1 MDLLRLAHPWVVA
14 IGLPVWAI
22 LLAPAL
28 RSPRRPGALGRAVLA
43 CLATGLLLAA
53 LAGPS
58 LRVSTA
64 GASAVCIVQDVSPS
78 MALARGP
85 TPPAEELARCVA
97 AFPATPVGLVQFDAD
112 ADLRIRPGSAPAE
125 KLASPAGFPPDR
137 PTATGADATDVAAGL
152 EAASLAL
159 PEARGIVVLYTDA
172 RETRGDAVRA
182 ATRLAVR
189 GIQVHAVL
197 PTLAAVSDVRLAGLD
212 APPRAESGAP
222 VAIRLR
228 LVSTRPAPPGHPAG
242 TLWRHPADVTVR
254 LERLPLGDAPVATG
268 ESTGRVANWQRRV
281 RVEPGVGAE
290 LLFEDT
296 PPAEGDWTYTA
307 EIAADSDAVPENNRA
322 SCIVRVGE
330 PRTVLYVYAGAAP
343 GPLFDLLRKHGLRA
357 TAARA
362 DEGLALPGA
371 GASAVILDN
380 VSAWTLGREA
390 AQRLADLVARGGL
403 GLLAIGGDAAF
414 AAGGYGDSPIED
426 VLPVSSRTGRR
437 PPLEMVLVI
446 DSSGSMNET
455 VGEGPG
461 APRKITLAKQAVLA
475 LHASLAPADRIGI
488 VAFAGEPR
496 TVSTLVPASE
506 WETLRSRLVSLEAGG
521 GTRITPALAGALDLL
536 PPAAAGENQPVRHFL
551 LLSDGRSRDF
561 DLPLLIG
568 RCHERGVSVS
578 AVATGTDARL
588 AAEADADLES
598 LGRLARETGGR
609 LYRSTD
615 LAHLA
620 ETFLKDLTWVRGEGL
635 TEGVFPAAWRDPQ
648 PVWRRP
654 GPPLPPVAACNVTRP
669 KEDASIPWE
678 TAGTEQGTVPLLA
691 VWRRGL
697 GKAAAMPWPA
707 GRAGGAWLADD
718 GLGRYLREILAWL
731 EGPTSPAGWSA
742 RVFERDGR
750 WRVRVEQR
758 NVPPPTLD
766 AARGASSAV
775 AATPLRFSAALFEAG
790 APRGDAGAP
799 GARQVAL
806 EAVEPGAAEADL
818 GKRTAR
824 GATLIV
830 RSGDEGGERMT
841 LALPGLPPREYERFG
856 VDRTLLERIVT
867 AGGGKIHETPESLAE
882 AVRQAETRH
891 YMPVGIHLVWAAAAV
906 VAGLVLG
913 RLLGHL

>member
-1 MDLLRLAHPWVVA
+1 MGAMDLLRLAHPWVVA
-14 IGLPVWAI
+14 VILPVWAI
-22 LLAPAL
+22 LAWPAL
-28 RSPRRPGALGRAVLA
+28 RSSPRRPGALGRAVLA
-43 CLATGLLLAA
+43 CLAAGLFLAA

-58 LRVSTA
+58 LRISTG
-64 GASAVCIVQDVSPS
+64 GASAVCILQDVSPS

-85 TPPAEELARCVA
+85 TPPAEELARSVA
-97 AFPATPVGLVQFDAD
+97 AFPAVPVGLVQFDD
-112 ADLRIRPGSAPAE
+112 AAEIRLRPGSAPALA
-125 KLASPAGFPPDR
+125 LASPAGFPPDR
-137 PTATGADATDVAAGL
+137 PTAPGADATDVAAGL

-182 ATRLAVR
+182 ATRLAAR

-197 PTLAAVSDVRLAGLD
+197 PTLAAPSDVRLAALD

-222 VAIRLR
+222 VAMRLR
-228 LVSTRPAPPGHPAG
+228 LVSTRPAPPGQSQASP
-242 TLWRHPADVTVR
+242 WRRPADVTVR
-254 LERLPLGDAPVATG
+254 FERLPLGDAPAVD
-268 ESTGRVANWQRRV
+268 RQRRV
-281 RVEPGVGAE
+281 CVEPGVGAE

-307 EIAADSDAVPENNRA
+307 EIAAETDRVPENNRA

-343 GPLFDLLRKHGLRA
+343 GPIFDLLRKHGLRA

-362 DEGLALPGA
+362 EEGLALPGA
-371 GASAVILDN
+371 GASAVLLDN
-380 VSAWTLGREA
+380 VSAWALGREA
-390 AQRLADLVARGGL
+390 ARRLADLVARGGL

-475 LHASLAPADRIGI
+475 LRAALAPADRVGI

-506 WETLRSRLVSLEAGG
+506 WETLRGRLVSLEAGG
-521 GTRITPALAGALDLL
+521 GTRVTPALTGALDLL
-536 PPAAAGENQPVRHFL
+536 PPTGAGENQPVRHLL

-568 RCHERGVSVS
+568 RCRERGVSVS
-578 AVATGTDARL
+578 AVATG
-588 AAEADADLES
+588 ADADLEK
-598 LGRLARETGGR
+598 LGRLADETGGR

-620 ETFLKDLTWVRGEGL
+620 ETFFKDLTWARGEGL
-635 TEGVFPAAWRDPQ
+635 TEGPFPAAWRDPQ

-654 GPPLPPVAACNVTRP
+654 GPTLPPVAACNITRP
-669 KEDASIPWE
+669 KEGASIPWE
-678 TAGTEQGTVPLLA
+678 TAGTREGTVPLLA

-707 GRAGGAWLADD
+707 GRPGDAWTADD

-731 EGPTSPAGWSA
+731 EGPASPTGWSA
-742 RVFERDGR
+742 RVFDRDGR
-750 WRVRVEQR
+750 WRVRVEQ
-758 NVPPPTLD
+758 
-766 AARGASSAV
+766 ASSAV
-775 AATPLRFSAALFEAG
+775 AATPLRFSAAVFE
-790 APRGDAGAP
+790 AGAP
-799 GARQVAL
+799 GAREVAL
-806 EAVEPGAAEADL
+806 ETVEPGAAEADL

-830 RSGDEGGERMT
+830 RSGDEGGERNVPNGAGPPGRMA

-856 VDRTLLERIVT
+856 VDRPLLERIVT

-906 VAGLVLG
+906 VVGLVLG
-913 RLLGHL
+913 RLLGRL

>member
-14 IGLPVWAI
+14 VILPVWAI
-22 LLAPAL
+22 LAWPAL
-28 RSPRRPGALGRAVLA
+28 RSSPRRPGALGRAVLA

-53 LAGPS
+53 LAGPAF
-58 LRVSTA
+58 RVSA
-64 GASAVCIVQDVSPS
+64 PGAAAVCILQDVSPS

-85 TPPAEELARCVA
+85 TPPAEELARSVA
-97 AFPATPVGLVQFDAD
+97 AFPAVPVGLVRFDAA

-159 PEARGIVVLYTDA
+159 PDARGIVVLYTDA

-182 ATRLAVR
+182 ATRLAAR

-197 PTLAAVSDVRLAGLD
+197 PTLVAVSDVRLAALD
-212 APPRAESGAP
+212 APPRAESGVP

-228 LVSTRPAPPGHPAG
+228 LVSTRPAPPGQSQASP
-242 TLWRHPADVTVR
+242 WRRPADVTVR
-254 LERLPLGDAPVATG
+254 LERLPLGDAPA
-268 ESTGRVANWQRRV
+268 ADWQRRV

-307 EIAADSDAVPENNRA
+307 QIADDSDAVPENNRA
-322 SCIVRVGE
+322 SCVVRVGE
-330 PRTVLYVYAGAAP
+330 PRTVLYVYSGPAP
-343 GPLFDLLRKHGLRA
+343 GPIFDLLRKHGLRA

-362 DEGLALPGA
+362 EEGLALPGA
-371 GASAVILDN
+371 GAATVILDN
-380 VSAWTLGREA
+380 VSAWTLGRESA
-390 AQRLADLVARGGL
+390 RRLADLVGRGGL
-403 GLLAIGGDAAF
+403 GLLVIGGDAAF

-475 LHASLAPADRIGI
+475 LRAALAPADRVGI
-488 VAFAGEPR
+488 VAFAGQPR
-496 TVSTLVPASE
+496 TVSPLVPASE
-506 WETLRSRLVSLEAGG
+506 WETLRGRLVSLEAGG
-521 GTRITPALAGALDLL
+521 GTRVTPALAGALDLL
-536 PPAAAGENQPVRHFL
+536 PPAGAGENQPVRHLL

-568 RCHERGVSVS
+568 RCRERSVSVS
-578 AVATGTDARL
+578 AVATG
-588 AAEADADLES
+588 ADADLES

-615 LAHLA
+615 LARLA
-620 ETFLKDLTWVRGEGL
+620 EMFLKDLTWARGEGL

-654 GPPLPPVAACNVTRP
+654 GPTLPAVTACNVTRP
-669 KEDASIPWE
+669 KEGASIPWE
-678 TAGTEQGTVPLLA
+678 TAGTEIGTVPLLA

-707 GRAGGAWLADD
+707 GLAGGAWTADD

-731 EGPTSPAGWSA
+731 EGPASPAGWSA
-742 RVFERDGR
+742 RVLDRDGR
-750 WRVRVEQR
+750 WWVRVEQR
-758 NVPPPTLD
+758 NVPNGAGPP
-766 AARGASSAV
+766 AQHPAEGASSAV
-775 AATPLRFSAALFEAG
+775 AATPLRFSAALFE
-790 APRGDAGAP
+790 AGAP

-830 RSGDEGGERMT
+830 HSGDEGGERMT

-867 AGGGKIHETPESLAE
+867 AGGGKIHENPESLAE

-906 VAGLVLG
+906 VVGLVLG
-913 RLLGHL
+913 RLLGRL

>member
-1 MDLLRLAHPWVVA
+1 MGAMDLLRLAHPWVVA
-14 IGLPVWAI
+14 VILPVWAI

-53 LAGPS
+53 LAGPAFRTS
-58 LRVSTA
+58 A
-64 GASAVCIVQDVSPS
+64 PGAAAVCIVQDVSPS

-85 TPPAEELARCVA
+85 TPPADQLARCVA
-97 AFPATPVGLVQFDAD
+97 AFPATPVGLVRFDAA
-112 ADLRIRPGSAPAE
+112 ADLRIRPGSAPALA
-125 KLASPAGFPPDR
+125 LASPAGFPPDR
-137 PTATGADATDVAAGL
+137 PAATGADATDVAAGL
-152 EAASLAL
+152 DAASLAL
-159 PEARGIVVLYTDA
+159 PDAGGIVVLYTDA

-182 ATRLAVR
+182 ASRLAAR

-197 PTLAAVSDVRLAGLD
+197 PTLVAVSDVRLAAID
-212 APPRAESGAP
+212 APPRADLGIP

-228 LVSTRPAPPGHPAG
+228 LVSTR
-242 TLWRHPADVTVR
+242 PADVTVR

-268 ESTGRVANWQRRV
+268 DSTGRAADWQRRV

-296 PPAEGDWTYTA
+296 PPAEGDWTYAA

-322 SCIVRVGE
+322 SCVVRVGE
-330 PRTVLYVYAGAAP
+330 PRTVLYIYSGAAP
-343 GPLFDLLRKHGLRA
+343 GPIFDLLRKLGLRA

-362 DEGLALPGA
+362 EEGIALPGA
-371 GASAVILDN
+371 GVSAVILDN
-380 VSAWTLGREA
+380 VSAWTLGPGA
-390 AQRLADLVARGGL
+390 PGRLADLVARGGL

-414 AAGGYGDSPIED
+414 AAGGYGDSPLED

-455 VGEGPG
+455 VGSSPG
-461 APRKITLAKQAVLA
+461 APRKITLAKQAVLSLRA
-475 LHASLAPADRIGI
+475 ALAPADRVGI
-488 VAFAGEPR
+488 VAFAGQPR
-496 TVSTLVPASE
+496 TVSALVPASE
-506 WETLRSRLVSLEAGG
+506 WETLRRRLVSLEAGG

-536 PPAAAGENQPVRHFL
+536 PPAAAGENQPVRHLL

-568 RCHERGVSVS
+568 RCRERSVSVS
-578 AVATGTDARL
+578 AVATGADARL

-598 LGRLARETGGR
+598 LGRLAREAGGR

-620 ETFLKDLTWVRGEGL
+620 ETFFKDLTWVRGEGL
-635 TEGVFPAAWRDPQ
+635 TEGPFPAAWRGPE

-654 GPPLPPVAACNVTRP
+654 GPTLPAVAACNVTRP
-669 KEDASIPWE
+669 KEGASIPWE
-678 TAGTEQGTVPLLA
+678 TAGSEMGTVPLLA

-707 GRAGGAWLADD
+707 GRAGGAWTADD
-718 GLGRYLREILAWL
+718 GLGRYLRDILAWL
-731 EGPTSPAGWSA
+731 EGPASPAAWSA
-742 RVFERDGR
+742 RVFDRDGR
-750 WRVRVEQR
+750 WRVRVEQ
-758 NVPPPTLD
+758 
-766 AARGASSAV
+766 ASSAV
-775 AATPLRFSAALFEAG
+775 DATPLRFSAALFEAG
-790 APRGDAGAP
+790 PVVEEISHYRAGAP

-818 GKRTAR
+818 GKRTTR

-830 RSGDEGGERMT
+830 RSGDEGGERNVPNGAGPPAQHPAEGRMT

-856 VDRTLLERIVT
+856 WDRPLLERIVT
-867 AGGGKIHETPESLAE
+867 AGGGKIHENPESLAE

-891 YMPVGIHLVWAAAAV
+891 YTPVGIHLVWAAAAV

-913 RLLGHL
+913 RLLGRL

>member
-14 IGLPVWAI
+14 VILPVWAI
-22 LLAPAL
+22 LAWPAL
-28 RSPRRPGALGRAVLA
+28 RSSPRRPGALGRAVLA
-43 CLATGLLLAA
+43 CLSAGLLLAA

-78 MALARGP
+78 MALAGGDAAARAALP
-85 TPPAEELARCVA
+85 DYAAALADV
-97 AFPATPVGLVQFDAD
+97 PIGLVRFDAD
-112 ADLRIRPGSAPAE
+112 AEIRLRPGSAPAGT
-125 KLASPAGFPPDR
+125 LASPAGFPPDR
-137 PTATGADATDVAAGL
+137 PTAPGADATDVAAGL
-152 EAASLAL
+152 QAASLAL
-159 PEARGIVVLYTDA
+159 PEARGILVLYTDA

-182 ATRLAVR
+182 ATHLAAR

-197 PTLAAVSDVRLAGLD
+197 PILAAVSDVRVTALD

-222 VAIRLR
+222 VAMRLR
-228 LVSTRPAPPGHPAG
+228 LVSTR
-242 TLWRHPADVTVR
+242 PADVTVR
-254 LERLPLGDAPVATG
+254 LERLPFGDASA
-268 ESTGRVANWQRRV
+268 ADWQRRV

-307 EIAADSDAVPENNRA
+307 QIAALRQAQGGPEPVEGQSRGAADSDAVPQNNRA

-343 GPLFDLLRKHGLRA
+343 GPLFDLLRKQGLRV

-362 DEGLALPGA
+362 EEGLTLPGV

-380 VSAWTLGREA
+380 VSAWTLGPGA
-390 AQRLADLVARGGL
+390 PGLADLVARGGL

-455 VGEGPG
+455 VGSGSG

-475 LHASLAPADRIGI
+475 LRAALAPADRIGI
-488 VAFAGEPR
+488 VAFAGQPR
-496 TVSTLVPASE
+496 TVSALVPVSE
-506 WETLRSRLVSLEAGG
+506 WETLRRRLVSLEAGG

-536 PPAAAGENQPVRHFL
+536 PPTDTGQTKTVRHVL
-551 LLSDGRSRDF
+551 LLSDGRSQDF
-561 DLPLLIG
+561 DLPFLIT
-568 RCHERGVSVS
+568 RCRERGVSVS
-578 AVATGTDARL
+578 AVATG
-588 AAEADADLES
+588 ADADLES

-609 LYRSTD
+609 LYRSAD

-620 ETFLKDLTWVRGEGL
+620 ETFFKDLTWARGEGL

-654 GPPLPPVAACNVTRP
+654 GPTLPAVAACNITRP
-669 KEDASIPWE
+669 KEGASVLWE

-707 GRAGGAWLADD
+707 GLATDAWLADD

-731 EGPTSPAGWSA
+731 EGPASPTGWSA
-742 RVFERDGR
+742 RVFDRDGR

-758 NVPPPTLD
+758 NVPP
-766 AARGASSAV
+766 GAPSAV
-775 AATPLRFSAALFEAG
+775 AATPLRFSAAVFE
-790 APRGDAGAP
+790 AGAP
-799 GARQVAL
+799 GAREVAL
-806 EAVEPGAAEADL
+806 ETVEPGAAEADL
-818 GKRTAR
+818 GPRTAR

-830 RSGDEGGERMT
+830 RASDEGSERNVPNGAGPPAQHPAEGRMT

-856 VDRTLLERIVT
+856 WDRPLLERIVT

-891 YMPVGIHLVWAAAAV
+891 YMPVGIHLVWAAAAGV
-906 VAGLVLG
+906 VGLVLG
-913 RLLGHL
+913 RLLGRF

>member
-14 IGLPVWAI
+14 VILPVWAI
-22 LLAPAL
+22 LAWPAL
-28 RSPRRPGALGRAVLA
+28 RSSPRRPGALGRAVLA
-43 CLATGLLLAA
+43 CLSAGFLLAA

-58 LRVSTA
+58 LRVLTG

-85 TPPAEELARCVA
+85 TPTAEELARFVA
-97 AFPATPVGLVQFDAD
+97 AFPAPPGRSPTSPGRSPAVPVGLVRFDA
-112 ADLRIRPGSAPAE
+112 AAEIRLRPGSTPAE
-125 KLASPAGFPPDR
+125 TLASPAGFPPDR
-137 PTATGADATDVAAGL
+137 PTAPGADATDVAAGL
-152 EAASLAL
+152 EAAALAL

-182 ATRLAVR
+182 ASHLAAR

-197 PTLAAVSDVRLAGLD
+197 PTLAAVSDVRLAALD

-228 LVSTRPAPPGHPAG
+228 LISTRPAPPGHPAG
-242 TLWRHPADVTVR
+242 TPWRRPADVTVR
-254 LERLPLGDAPVATG
+254 LERLPLGDAPA
-268 ESTGRVANWQRRV
+268 ADWQRRV

-296 PPAEGDWTYTA
+296 PPAEGDWTYA
-307 EIAADSDAVPENNRA
+307 AQIAADSDAVPENNRA
-322 SCIVRVGE
+322 SCVVRVGD
-330 PRTVLYVYAGAAP
+330 PRTVLYVYSGAAP
-343 GPLFDLLRKHGLRA
+343 GPIFDLLRKQGLRA
-357 TAARA
+357 TAVRA
-362 DEGLALPGA
+362 EEALALPGA
-371 GASAVILDN
+371 GAAAVILDN

-390 AQRLADLVARGGL
+390 ARRLADLVARGGL

-475 LHASLAPADRIGI
+475 LHAALAPADRVGI
-488 VAFAGEPR
+488 VAFAGQPR

-506 WETLRSRLVSLEAGG
+506 WETLRRRLVSLEAGG

-536 PPAAAGENQPVRHFL
+536 PPIGAGENQPVRHLL
-551 LLSDGRSRDF
+551 LLSDGRSQDF
-561 DLPLLIG
+561 DVASLVA
-568 RCHERGVSVS
+568 RCRERGVSVS
-578 AVATGTDARL
+578 AVATGADARL

-615 LAHLA
+615 LARLA
-620 ETFLKDLTWVRGEGL
+620 ETFLKDLTWARGEGL
-635 TEGVFPAAWRDPQ
+635 TEGPFPAAWRDPQ
-648 PVWRRP
+648 PVWRQP
-654 GPPLPPVAACNVTRP
+654 GPPLPPVAACNITRP
-669 KEDASIPWE
+669 KEGASIPWE
-678 TAGTEQGTVPLLA
+678 TAETGEGTVPLLA

-731 EGPTSPAGWSA
+731 EGPASPAAWSA

-750 WRVRVEQR
+750 WCVRVEQ
-758 NVPPPTLD
+758 
-766 AARGASSAV
+766 ASSAV

-790 APRGDAGAP
+790 AP
-799 GARQVAL
+799 GAREVAL

-824 GATLIV
+824 GAALIV
-830 RSGDEGGERMT
+830 RSGDEGGERMV
-841 LALPGLPPREYERFG
+841 LALPGLPPREFERFG
-856 VDRTLLERIVT
+856 VDRPLLERIVT
-867 AGGGKIHETPESLAE
+867 AGGGKIHENPESLAE

-891 YMPVGIHLVWAAAAV
+891 YMPVGIHLVWAAAAGV
-906 VAGLVLG
+906 VGLVLG
-913 RLLGHL
+913 RLLGRL

>member
-1 MDLLRLAHPWVVA
+1 MGAMDLLRLAHPWVVA
-14 IGLPVWAI
+14 VILPVWAI
-22 LLAPAL
+22 LAWPAL
-28 RSPRRPGALGRAVLA
+28 RSSPRRPGALGRAVLA

-53 LAGPS
+53 LAGPAF
-58 LRVSTA
+58 RVSA
-64 GASAVCIVQDVSPS
+64 PGAAAVCILQDVSPS

-85 TPPAEELARCVA
+85 TPPAEELARSVA
-97 AFPATPVGLVQFDAD
+97 AFPAPPGRSPASPGRSPAVPVGLVRFDAA

-137 PTATGADATDVAAGL
+137 PTAPAADATDVAAGL

-159 PEARGIVVLYTDA
+159 PDARGIVVLYTDA

-182 ATRLAVR
+182 ATRLAAR
-189 GIQVHAVL
+189 GIQIHAVL
-197 PTLAAVSDVRLAGLD
+197 PTLVAVSDVRLAGLN
-212 APPRAESGAP
+212 APPRAESGIP

-228 LVSTRPAPPGHPAG
+228 IVST
-242 TLWRHPADVTVR
+242 WPADVTVR
-254 LERLPLGDAPVATG
+254 LERLPLGDAPA
-268 ESTGRVANWQRRV
+268 ADWQRRV

-296 PPAEGDWTYTA
+296 PPAEGDWTYAA

-330 PRTVLYVYAGAAP
+330 PRTVLYVYAGPAP
-343 GPLFDLLRKHGLRA
+343 GPIFDLLGKQGLRA

-362 DEGLALPGA
+362 EEGLALPGV
-371 GASAVILDN
+371 GVSTVILDN
-380 VSAWTLGREA
+380 VSAWTLGPGA
-390 AQRLADLVARGGL
+390 PGLADLVARGGL

-414 AAGGYGDSPIED
+414 AAGGYGDSFLED

-455 VGEGPG
+455 VGSSPG

-475 LHASLAPADRIGI
+475 LRAALAPADRVGI
-488 VAFAGEPR
+488 VAFAGQPR
-496 TVSTLVPASE
+496 TVSPLVPASE
-506 WETLRSRLVSLEAGG
+506 WETLRGRLVSLEAGG

-536 PPAAAGENQPVRHFL
+536 PPAGAGENQPVRHFL

-568 RCHERGVSVS
+568 RCRERGVSVS
-578 AVATGTDARL
+578 AVATG
-588 AAEADADLES
+588 ADADLES

-609 LYRSTD
+609 LYRTGD
-615 LAHLA
+615 LARLA
-620 ETFLKDLTWVRGEGL
+620 EMFLKDLTWARGEGL

-669 KEDASIPWE
+669 KEGASIPWE
-678 TAGTEQGTVPLLA
+678 TAGTEIGTVPLLA

-707 GRAGGAWLADD
+707 GLAGGAWTADD

-731 EGPTSPAGWSA
+731 EGPASPAGWSA
-742 RVFERDGR
+742 RVLDRDGR
-750 WRVRVEQR
+750 WWVRVEQR

-790 APRGDAGAP
+790 AP

-818 GKRTAR
+818 GKRTGR

-830 RSGDEGGERMT
+830 HSGDEGGERMT

-867 AGGGKIHETPESLAE
+867 AGGGKIHENPESLAE

-906 VAGLVLG
+906 VVGLVLG
-913 RLLGHL
+913 RLLGRL

>member
-1 MDLLRLAHPWVVA
+1 
-14 IGLPVWAI
+14 
-22 LLAPAL
+22 
-28 RSPRRPGALGRAVLA
+28 
-43 CLATGLLLAA
+43 
-53 LAGPS
+53 
-58 LRVSTA
+58 
-64 GASAVCIVQDVSPS
+64 SPS

-85 TPPAEELARCVA
+85 TPTAEELARCVA
-97 AFPATPVGLVQFDAD
+97 AFPAVPVGLVRFDA
-112 ADLRIRPGSAPAE
+112 AAEIRFRPGSAPALA
-125 KLASPAGFPPDR
+125 LASLAGFPPDR
-137 PTATGADATDVAAGL
+137 PTAPGADATDVAAGL
-152 EAASLAL
+152 QAASLAL
-159 PEARGIVVLYTDA
+159 PDARGIVVLYTDA

-182 ATRLAVR
+182 ATHLAAR

-197 PTLAAVSDVRLAGLD
+197 PILAAVSDVRVTALD

-228 LVSTRPAPPGHPAG
+228 LVSTRPA
-242 TLWRHPADVTVR
+242 DVTVR

-268 ESTGRVANWQRRV
+268 DSTGRAADRQRRV

-307 EIAADSDAVPENNRA
+307 QIAADSDAVPENNRA

-343 GPLFDLLRKHGLRA
+343 GPLFDLLRKQGLRV

-362 DEGLALPGA
+362 EEGLTLPGV

-380 VSAWTLGREA
+380 VSAWTLGPGA
-390 AQRLADLVARGGL
+390 PGLADLVARGGL

-475 LHASLAPADRIGI
+475 LRAALAPADRIGI
-488 VAFAGEPR
+488 VAFAGQPR

-536 PPAAAGENQPVRHFL
+536 PPTDTGQTKTVRHVL
-551 LLSDGRSRDF
+551 LLSDGRSQDF
-561 DLPLLIG
+561 DLPFLIT
-568 RCHERGVSVS
+568 RCRERGVSVS
-578 AVATGTDARL
+578 AVATG
-588 AAEADADLES
+588 ADADLES

-609 LYRSTD
+609 LYRSAD

-620 ETFLKDLTWVRGEGL
+620 ETFFKDLTWARGEGL

-654 GPPLPPVAACNVTRP
+654 GPTLPAVAACNITRP
-669 KEDASIPWE
+669 KEGASVLWE

-707 GRAGGAWLADD
+707 GLATDAWLADD

-731 EGPTSPAGWSA
+731 EGPASPTGWSA
-742 RVFERDGR
+742 RVFDRDGR

-758 NVPPPTLD
+758 NVPP
-766 AARGASSAV
+766 GAPSAV
-775 AATPLRFSAALFEAG
+775 AATPLRFSAAVFE
-790 APRGDAGAP
+790 AGAP
-799 GARQVAL
+799 GAREVAL
-806 EAVEPGAAEADL
+806 ETVEPGAAEADL
-818 GKRTAR
+818 GPRTAR

-856 VDRTLLERIVT
+856 WDRPLLERIVT

-891 YMPVGIHLVWAAAAV
+891 YMPVGIHLVWAAAAGV
-906 VAGLVLG
+906 VGLVLG
-913 RLLGHL
+913 RLLGRF

>member
-1 MDLLRLAHPWVVA
+1 MVEGRQAQGGPEPFDHAHGPE
-14 IGLPVWAI
+14 PVEGQ
-22 LLAPAL
+22 
-28 RSPRRPGALGRAVLA
+28 S
-43 CLATGLLLAA
+43 
-53 LAGPS
+53 
-58 LRVSTA
+58 
-64 GASAVCIVQDVSPS
+64 
-78 MALARGP
+78 RG
-85 TPPAEELARCVA
+85 
-97 AFPATPVGLVQFDAD
+97 
-112 ADLRIRPGSAPAE
+112 
-125 KLASPAGFPPDR
+125 
-137 PTATGADATDVAAGL
+137 
-152 EAASLAL
+152 
-159 PEARGIVVLYTDA
+159 
-172 RETRGDAVRA
+172 
-182 ATRLAVR
+182 
-189 GIQVHAVL
+189 
-197 PTLAAVSDVRLAGLD
+197 
-212 APPRAESGAP
+212 
-222 VAIRLR
+222 
-228 LVSTRPAPPGHPAG
+228 
-242 TLWRHPADVTVR
+242 
-254 LERLPLGDAPVATG
+254 
-268 ESTGRVANWQRRV
+268 
-281 RVEPGVGAE
+281 
-290 LLFEDT
+290 
-296 PPAEGDWTYTA
+296 
-307 EIAADSDAVPENNRA
+307 AADSDAVPENNRA

-330 PRTVLYVYAGAAP
+330 PRTVLYVYSGAAP
-343 GPLFDLLRKHGLRA
+343 GPIFDLLRKHGLRA

-362 DEGLALPGA
+362 EEGLTLPGA

-380 VSAWTLGREA
+380 VSAWTLGPGA
-390 AQRLADLVARGGL
+390 PGLADLVARGGL

-475 LHASLAPADRIGI
+475 LHAALAPADRIGI

-506 WETLRSRLVSLEAGG
+506 WETLRVRLVSLEAGG
-521 GTRITPALAGALDLL
+521 GTRITPALAVALDLL
-536 PPAAAGENQPVRHFL
+536 PPARPVESPAATAAGENQPVRHLL
-551 LLSDGRSRDF
+551 LLSDGRSQDF

-568 RCHERGVSVS
+568 RCRERGVSVS
-578 AVATGTDARL
+578 AVATGADARLAAEADARL

-620 ETFLKDLTWVRGEGL
+620 ETFLKDLTWARGEGL
-635 TEGVFPAAWRDPQ
+635 TEGPFPAAWRDPE

-654 GPPLPPVAACNVTRP
+654 GPTLPAVAACNVTRP
-669 KEDASIPWE
+669 KEGASVPWE
-678 TAGTEQGTVPLLA
+678 TAGTEPGTVPLLA

-707 GRAGGAWLADD
+707 GLAGNAWLADD

-731 EGPTSPAGWSA
+731 EGPASPDGWSA
-742 RVFERDGR
+742 RVFDRDGR
-750 WRVRVEQR
+750 WRVRVEQ
-758 NVPPPTLD
+758 
-766 AARGASSAV
+766 ASSAV
-775 AATPLRFSAALFEAG
+775 AATPVRFSAAVFEAG
-790 APRGDAGAP
+790 PVVEGISHYRAGAP

-806 EAVEPGAAEADL
+806 ETVEPGAAEADL

-830 RSGDEGGERMT
+830 RSDDEGGERNIPPGRMT

-856 VDRTLLERIVT
+856 VDRPLLERIVT

-891 YMPVGIHLVWAAAAV
+891 YMPVEIHLVWAAAAGV
-906 VAGLVLG
+906 VGLVLG
-913 RLLGHL
+913 RLLGRL